1 MNNNQEAKSYGVS
14 SLRATT
20 VMIRDKNLT
29 RIPEFV
35 FNMPGLKVLDLSGN
49 QIESIPEKIGALK
62 NLKELTM
69 NYNALRSLPSSIGSL
84 TKLERLS
91 LYNNKLTTLP
101 SSMEKLKNLTNLFMM
116 DNKLTSIPALP
127 PKLTLLD
134 MKLNNLTSVP
144 EAITKH
150 GALKYLFLSENKL
163 TTVPES
169 IGDVKSLETLG
180 LANNRVARL
189 PERIGDLKN
198 LLVLN
203 IDGNPIAG
211 VPESME
217 KLSKKAVIQF
227 NGQFYKLP
235 TFLNKFKPKVVRTN
249 AVRIN
254 NTTNIFNN
262 SVMEARLSNV
272 APNKRAFINTKSN
285 VKNNGT
291 LRRIYNINGLLGAF
305 GHMKGKKTVT
315 LHGGNFT
322 ANKITLLKNVPF
334 TVNKSAYLRNIRDRL
349 VNTST
354 NNMLRAINDIKKK
367 LPTNVNKNDVNKM
380 AKNAA
385 RVKVR
390 NTNAT
395 NRNRVMNA
403 LRAKGLLT
411 NEDMNK
417 N

>member
-1 MNNNQEAKSYGVS
+1 MNNQEAKSYGVS
-14 SLRATT
+14 SLRATSVT
-20 VMIRDKNLT
+20 IKDKNLT

-35 FNMPGLKVLDLSGN
+35 FSMPGLKVLDLSGN

-62 NLKELTM
+62 NLRELTM
-69 NYNALRSLPSSIGSL
+69 NANKLRSLPSSIGSL
-84 TKLERLS
+84 AKLERLS
-91 LYNNKLTTLP
+91 LYNNELTALP
-101 SSMEKLKNLTNLFMM
+101 SSMEKLKNLAGLFLSN
-116 DNKLTSIPALP
+116 NKLTSIPALP

-134 MKLNNLTSVP
+134 LKLNNLSSVP

-150 GALKYLFLSENKL
+150 GALKYLFVGENKL
-163 TTVPES
+163 TTLPES

-180 LANNRVARL
+180 LANNRLARL
-189 PERIGDLKN
+189 PERLGDLTN

-203 IDGNPIAG
+203 IDGNPIVS
-211 VPESME
+211 VPASMG
-217 KLSKKAVIQF
+217 KLSKKSVVQF

-235 TFLNKFKPKVVRTN
+235 TFLEKFKPKVVRTN

-262 SVMEARLSNV
+262 SVMEARLSNI

-285 VKNNGT
+285 VRNNGT
-291 LRRIYNINGLLGAF
+291 LRRIYNINGLLGVV
-305 GHMKGKKTVT
+305 GHMRGKKTGR

-349 VNTST
+349 SNTPV
-354 NNMLRAINDIKKK
+354 NNMLGAINGIKNQ
-367 LPTNVNKNDVNKM
+367 LPTNVNRNDVNRM

-385 RVKVR
+385 RIKVR
-390 NTNAT
+390 NTNAA
-395 NRNRVMNA
+395 NRTRVANA

-411 NEDMNK
+411 NEDKK

>member
-14 SLRATT
+14 NLRATSLT
-20 VMIRDKNLT
+20 IRDKNLT

-35 FNMPGLKVLDLSGN
+35 FKMTELTKLDLSYN
-49 QIESIPEKIGALK
+49 RIESIPDKIGALK
-62 NLKELTM
+62 NLKNLTM
-69 NYNALRSLPSSIGSL
+69 ISNALKSLPRSIGSL
-84 TKLERLS
+84 TKLELLS
-91 LYNNKLTTLP
+91 LDDNELTTLP
-101 SSMEKLKNLTNLFMM
+101 SSMDKLDTMRTM
-116 DNKLTSIPALP
+116 SMSDNKLTSIPALP
-127 PKLTLLD
+127 PKLTMLL
-134 MKLNNLTSVP
+134 LNYNNLTSVP
-144 EAITKH
+144 EAITKNRT
-150 GALKYLFLSENKL
+150 LEFLGLNDNKL
-163 TTVPES
+163 TSLPES
-169 IGDVKSLETLG
+169 IGGVKSLESLR
-180 LANNRVARL
+180 LANNKLSRL
-189 PERIGDLKN
+189 PERIGDLTE
-198 LLVLN
+198 LRTLN
-203 IDGNPIAG
+203 IDGNPLTSI
-211 VPESME
+211 PESM
-217 KLSKKAVIQF
+217 KNLSKKLYIEYG
-227 NGQFYKLP
+227 GQYYKLP
-235 TFLNKFKPKVVRTN
+235 AFLKKYKPKATRTN

-291 LRRIYNINGLLGAF
+291 LRRIYNINGLIGALS
-305 GHMKGKKTVT
+305 GKKSVT

-334 TVNKSAYLRNIRDRL
+334 TVNKSAYLRNIREQL

-354 NNMLRAINDIKKK
+354 NNMPRAINAIKNQ
-367 LPTNVNKNDVNKM
+367 LPTNVNKNDVNRM

-385 RVKVR
+385 RIKVR

-411 NEDMNK
+411 NEDMKK